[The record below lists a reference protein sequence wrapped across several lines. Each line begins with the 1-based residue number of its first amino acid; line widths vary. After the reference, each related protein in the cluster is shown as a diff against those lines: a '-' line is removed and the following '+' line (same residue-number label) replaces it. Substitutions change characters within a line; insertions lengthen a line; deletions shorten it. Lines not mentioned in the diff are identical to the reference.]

1 MKYCPK
7 CNQPGDGAFCTHC
20 GTQLF
25 TTQDNL
31 GMSSG
36 TVLEG
41 TLYTYQLQKVLGQGG
56 FGITYRALNRE
67 RGELVA
73 VKEYFP
79 VRSAVRAQ
87 DGTVQTKPGYEE
99 EFRTGLESF
108 SGEARMLATMDK
120 VPSVVQVMDQ
130 FQKRGT
136 AYLVMEY
143 LDGIPLHEKAA
154 RMGGKIPPE
163 ELLPKL
169 PPLLRDLAA
178 IHRLGV
184 LHRDITP
191 DNIMWMPDG
200 TLKLLDFGS
209 ARNVGGGN
217 SMTVLLKQGFAP
229 VEQYLTGGQGSYTD
243 VYALCATIYFLLT
256 GVMPTS
262 ALERLEHDDLQPP
275 SHYCQGLTPQQEG
288 AILRGMRVQ
297 PKERTQTVEELARE
311 LAIQEPRPVIVDPK
325 PAPVKPTARKP
336 WKWVAAGVAALALVI
351 VVAVALGSKEDTP
364 RGEAWIQST
373 IPPKNQ
379 TETTQPTTTPPT
391 ETEPEPQE
399 QVSAE
404 GLVYLAGE
412 NGLIIVGFE
421 GTLEDDG
428 MLFIPDTIGDREVT
442 EIAPG
447 AFSGM
452 DELEQVWLP
461 YTCTVIGD
469 RAFEDCTALR
479 QVAAFGTVSSI
490 GEDCFSGCDALRA
503 VYTYNTEEFAQV
515 MPQDSWAIPV
525 GLETGIGPLEYPMVD
540 RDGTIYGVL
549 EDGRCVLVGVP
560 SNLDEVDISDTPVG
574 SAAAYIWEGA
584 LDEADSLR
592 SMTLGDD
599 TIFPYQ
605 LFDRML
611 DLDAL
616 YTSNGS
622 LSQCWF
628 FSCYG
633 ATYLNKLREQ
643 EGGEYIYPD
652 VDVVKSAMVRA
663 GELAQSYE
671 HSRPDGNKWSEVLNE
686 NGVDW
691 SYANEVISTIGEDD
705 SKSSKINEMVTYIL
719 EKEPESED
727 AYYTVMGVGL
737 YYGDKVY
744 LDLLGIVP

>member
-7 CNQPGDGAFCTHC
+7 CNQPGDGAFCIHC

-87 DGTVQTKPGYEE
+87 DGTVQVKPGYEE
-99 EFRTGLESF
+99 EFKTGLESF

-143 LDGIPLHEKAA
+143 LDGTPLHEKAA

-169 PPLLRDLAA
+169 PPLLRDLAV
-178 IHRLGV
+178 IHKLGV

-275 SHYCQGLTPQQEG
+275 SHYCQGLTPQQDG

-297 PKERTQTVEELARE
+297 PKERTQTVEELARD
-311 LAIQEPRPVIVDPK
+311 LDIQEPRPE
-325 PAPVKPTARKP
+325 PVKPTARKP

-351 VVAVALGSKEDTP
+351 VAAVALGSKEDTP
-364 RGEAWIQST
+364 KGEAWIHST
-373 IPPKNQ
+373 KPSQTQ
-379 TETTQPTTTPPT
+379 TETTQPTTTQPTTTPPT
-391 ETEPEPQE
+391 QTEPQE
-399 QVSAE
+399 QVSEE

-412 NGLIIVGFE
+412 KGITIVGFE
-421 GTLEDDG
+421 GTLDADG
-428 MLFIPDTIGDREVT
+428 TLFVPDTIDNQEVT
-442 EIAPG
+442 EIAAG
-447 AFSGM
+447 AFSGHK
-452 DELEQVWLP
+452 ELQQVWLP

-469 RAFEDCTALR
+469 GAFEDCPGLR
-479 QVAAFGTVSSI
+479 QVSTFATLASV

-503 VYTYNTEEFAQV
+503 VYAMEPEDFRQV
-515 MPQDSWAIPV
+515 LPQECRAYPFEM
-525 GLETGIGPLEYPMVD
+525 ETGVGALSFVMVD
-540 RDGTIYGVL
+540 ELGVVYGFL
-549 EDGRCVLVGVP
+549 EDDSCVLLDVP
-560 SNLDEVDISDTPVG
+560 ANLEELNLSDTPSGENTV
-574 SAAAYIWEGA
+574 YICEGA
-584 LDEADSLR
+584 LDNATSLR
-592 SMTLGDD
+592 SLTLGND
-599 TIFPYQ
+599 TIFPFG
-605 LFDRML
+605 LFDQVRGV
-611 DLDAL
+611 DSV
-616 YTSNGS
+616 YCQNNS
-622 LSQCWF
+622 LAQSWF

-633 ATYLNKLREQ
+633 AAYLNILREQ
-643 EGGEYIYPD
+643 EGGDYIYPD
-652 VDVVKSAMVRA
+652 VNAVKAAMVRA
-663 GELAQSYE
+663 QELVESYE
-671 HSRPDGNKWSEVLNE
+671 HTRPDGTEWSSVLKE
-686 NGVDW
+686 NSVDW
-691 SYANEVISTIGEDD
+691 SYAHEVIATLDEGASRVD
-705 SKSSKINEMVTYIL
+705 KINEMAEYIL
-719 EKEPESED
+719 EREPESGDE
-727 AYYTVMGVGL
+727 YYSLLGLGL
-737 YYGDKVY
+737 YYGETVR
-744 LDLLGIVP
+744 LNLLGIIP

>member
-87 DGTVQTKPGYEE
+87 DGTVQAKPGFEE
-99 EFRTGLESF
+99 EFQTGLESF
-108 SGEARMLATMDK
+108 SGEARMLATMDR

-275 SHYCQGLTPQQEG
+275 SQFCQGLTPQQDA

-311 LAIQEPRPVIVDPK
+311 LDIQEPRPVVVDPK

-351 VVAVALGSKEDTP
+351 VVAVALGNKEDTP
-364 RGEAWIQST
+364 KGEAWIQST
-373 IPPKNQ
+373 KPSQNQ
-379 TETTQPTTTPPT
+379 TETTQPTTAPAGT
-391 ETEPEPQE
+391 ETQE
-399 QVSAE
+399 QVSEE
-404 GLVYLAGE
+404 GLVYLAGTE
-412 NGLIIVGFE
+412 GLTIVGFE
-421 GTLEDDG
+421 GTLDEDG
-428 MLFIPDTIGDREVT
+428 MLFVPADIEGQPVV
-442 EIAPG
+442 EIAPE
-447 AFSGM
+447 AFSGLKQLQM
-452 DELEQVWLP
+452 AWLP
-461 YTCTVIGD
+461 DTCVVIGD
-469 RAFEDCTALR
+469 RAFENCTNLR
-479 QVAAFGTVSSI
+479 QVAAFAAVSSI
-490 GEDCFSGCDALRA
+490 GTDCFTGCNVLRA
-503 VYTYNTEEFAQV
+503 VYTPEPGSFSQLLPETCRSY
-515 MPQDSWAIPV
+515 SV
-525 GLETGIGPLEYPMVD
+525 GMETGVGPMKYPMVD
-540 RDGTIYGVL
+540 NDGVVYGVL
-549 EDGRCVLVGVP
+549 EDDSCVLLDVP
-560 SNLDEVDISDTPVG
+560 EDLSEVDISDTPAG
-574 SAAAYIWEGA
+574 TAARYIWEGA
-584 LDEADSLR
+584 LDNAISLK
-592 SMTLGDD
+592 SITFGDE
-599 TIFPYQ
+599 TIFPFEIFDQ
-605 LFDRML
+605 LRKVDS
-611 DLDAL
+611 L
-616 YTSNGS
+616 YCKNNS
-622 LSQCWF
+622 LAQSWF

-633 ATYLNKLREQ
+633 AAYLNVLRER
-643 EGGEYIYPD
+643 EGGDYIYPD
-652 VDVVKSAMVRA
+652 VNLVKAAMVRA
-663 GELAQSYE
+663 QELSQSYE
-671 HSRPDGNKWSEVLNE
+671 HARPDGSKWSEVLDE
-686 NGVDW
+686 NSVEW
-691 SYANEVISTIGEDD
+691 SYANEVISTLEEGGSRVD
-705 SKSSKINEMVTYIL
+705 KINEMTEHIL
-719 EKEPESED
+719 GKEEESGNE
-727 AYYTVMGVGL
+727 YYSRLGLGL

-744 LDLLGIVP
+744 LNLLSVID

>member
-87 DGTVQTKPGYEE
+87 DGTVQVKPGYEE
-99 EFRTGLESF
+99 EFKTGLESF

-143 LDGIPLHEKAA
+143 LDGTPLHEKAA

-163 ELLPKL
+163 ELLAKL
-169 PPLLRDLAA
+169 PPLLRDLAV
-178 IHRLGV
+178 IHKLGV

-275 SHYCQGLTPQQEG
+275 SHYCQGLTPQQDG
-288 AILRGMRVQ
+288 AILRGLRVQ
-297 PKERTQTVEELARE
+297 PTER
-311 LAIQEPRPVIVDPK
+311 
-325 PAPVKPTARKP
+325 
-336 WKWVAAGVAALALVI
+336 
-351 VVAVALGSKEDTP
+351 
-364 RGEAWIQST
+364 
-373 IPPKNQ
+373 
-379 TETTQPTTTPPT
+379 
-391 ETEPEPQE
+391 
-399 QVSAE
+399 
-404 GLVYLAGE
+404 
-412 NGLIIVGFE
+412 
-421 GTLEDDG
+421 
-428 MLFIPDTIGDREVT
+428 
-442 EIAPG
+442 
-447 AFSGM
+447 
-452 DELEQVWLP
+452 
-461 YTCTVIGD
+461 
-469 RAFEDCTALR
+469 
-479 QVAAFGTVSSI
+479 
-490 GEDCFSGCDALRA
+490 
-503 VYTYNTEEFAQV
+503 
-515 MPQDSWAIPV
+515 
-525 GLETGIGPLEYPMVD
+525 
-540 RDGTIYGVL
+540 
-549 EDGRCVLVGVP
+549 
-560 SNLDEVDISDTPVG
+560 
-574 SAAAYIWEGA
+574 
-584 LDEADSLR
+584 
-592 SMTLGDD
+592 
-599 TIFPYQ
+599 
-605 LFDRML
+605 
-611 DLDAL
+611 
-616 YTSNGS
+616 
-622 LSQCWF
+622 
-628 FSCYG
+628 
-633 ATYLNKLREQ
+633 
-643 EGGEYIYPD
+643 
-652 VDVVKSAMVRA
+652 
-663 GELAQSYE
+663 
-671 HSRPDGNKWSEVLNE
+671 
-686 NGVDW
+686 
-691 SYANEVISTIGEDD
+691 
-705 SKSSKINEMVTYIL
+705 
-719 EKEPESED
+719 
-727 AYYTVMGVGL
+727 
-737 YYGDKVY
+737 
-744 LDLLGIVP
+744 

>member
-7 CNQPGDGAFCTHC
+7 CNQPGDGAFCIHC

-87 DGTVQTKPGYEE
+87 DGTVQAKPGYEE
-99 EFRTGLESF
+99 EFKTGLESF

-143 LDGIPLHEKAA
+143 LDGTPLHEKAA

-169 PPLLRDLAA
+169 PPLLRDLAV
-178 IHRLGV
+178 IHKLGV

-243 VYALCATIYFLLT
+243 VYALCATIYYLLT

-275 SHYCQGLTPQQEG
+275 SHYCQGLTPQQDG

-297 PKERTQTVEELARE
+297 PKERTQTVEELARD
-311 LAIQEPRPVIVDPK
+311 LDIQEPRPE
-325 PAPVKPTARKP
+325 PVKPTARKP

-351 VVAVALGSKEDTP
+351 VAAVALGSKEDTP
-364 RGEAWIQST
+364 KGEAWIHST
-373 IPPKNQ
+373 KPSQTQ
-379 TETTQPTTTPPT
+379 TETTHPNPTQPTTNHPHNPHPHPP
-391 ETEPEPQE
+391 PPPKN
-399 QVSAE
+399 
-404 GLVYLAGE
+404 LPPLAGWGGWP
-412 NGLIIVGFE
+412 GLKGR
-421 GTLEDDG
+421 GDG
-428 MLFIPDTIGDREVT
+428 PYIFLF
-442 EIAPG
+442 
-447 AFSGM
+447 
-452 DELEQVWLP
+452 
-461 YTCTVIGD
+461 
-469 RAFEDCTALR
+469 
-479 QVAAFGTVSSI
+479 FG
-490 GEDCFSGCDALRA
+490 
-503 VYTYNTEEFAQV
+503 
-515 MPQDSWAIPV
+515 
-525 GLETGIGPLEYPMVD
+525 
-540 RDGTIYGVL
+540 
-549 EDGRCVLVGVP
+549 
-560 SNLDEVDISDTPVG
+560 
-574 SAAAYIWEGA
+574 
-584 LDEADSLR
+584 
-592 SMTLGDD
+592 
-599 TIFPYQ
+599 
-605 LFDRML
+605 
-611 DLDAL
+611 
-616 YTSNGS
+616 
-622 LSQCWF
+622 
-628 FSCYG
+628 
-633 ATYLNKLREQ
+633 
-643 EGGEYIYPD
+643 
-652 VDVVKSAMVRA
+652 
-663 GELAQSYE
+663 
-671 HSRPDGNKWSEVLNE
+671 
-686 NGVDW
+686 
-691 SYANEVISTIGEDD
+691 
-705 SKSSKINEMVTYIL
+705 
-719 EKEPESED
+719 
-727 AYYTVMGVGL
+727 
-737 YYGDKVY
+737 
-744 LDLLGIVP
+744 

>member
-87 DGTVQTKPGYEE
+87 DGTVQAKPGYEE

-108 SGEARMLATMDK
+108 SGEARMLASMEK

-311 LAIQEPRPVIVDPK
+311 LDIQEPRPVIVDPK

-399 QVSAE
+399 QVSEE

-412 NGLIIVGFE
+412 NGLTIVGFE
-421 GTLEDDG
+421 GALDADG
-428 MLFIPDTIGDREVT
+428 ILFVPDTIDNQEVT
-442 EIAPG
+442 EIASG
-447 AFSGM
+447 AFSG
-452 DELEQVWLP
+452 DKELQQVWLP

-469 RAFEDCTALR
+469 GAFENCTSLR
-479 QVAAFGTVSSI
+479 QVVAFASISSI
-490 GEDCFSGCDALRA
+490 GADSFSGCAALRA
-503 VYTYNTEEFAQV
+503 VCALEPEDFAQV
-515 MPQDSWAIPV
+515 LPENCWAY
-525 GLETGIGPLEYPMVD
+525 GMGMETGTGPLEYSLVD
-540 RDGTIYGVL
+540 LDGVVYGVL
-549 EDGRCVLVGVP
+549 EDESCVLLDVP
-560 SNLDEVDISDTPVG
+560 EDLTEVDISDTPAG
-574 SAAAYIWEGA
+574 TAARFICEGA
-584 LDEADSLR
+584 LDNASSLR
-592 SMTLGDD
+592 SITLGDE
-599 TIFPYQ
+599 TIFPFEM
-605 LFDRML
+605 FDRLREL
-611 DLDAL
+611 DSL
-616 YTSNGS
+616 YCQNNS
-622 LSQCWF
+622 LAQSWF

-633 ATYLNKLREQ
+633 AVYLNVQREQ
-643 EGGEYIYPD
+643 EGGDYIYPD
-652 VDVVKSAMVRA
+652 VNLVKAAMVRA
-663 GELAQSYE
+663 QELSQSYE
-671 HSRPDGNKWSEVLNE
+671 HARPDGSKWSEVLDE
-686 NGVDW
+686 NSVEW
-691 SYANEVISTIGEDD
+691 SYANEVISTLEEDGSRVD
-705 SKSSKINEMVTYIL
+705 KINEMTEHIL
-719 EKEPESED
+719 GKEEESGNE
-727 AYYTVMGVGL
+727 YYSRLGLGL

-744 LDLLGIVP
+744 LNLLSVID

>member
-7 CNQPGDGAFCTHC
+7 CNQPGDGAFCIHC

-87 DGTVQTKPGYEE
+87 DGTVQAKPGYEE
-99 EFRTGLESF
+99 EFKTGLESF

-143 LDGIPLHEKAA
+143 LDGTPLHEKAA

-169 PPLLRDLAA
+169 PPLLRDLAV
-178 IHRLGV
+178 IHKLGV

-275 SHYCQGLTPQQEG
+275 SHYCQGLTPQQDG

-311 LAIQEPRPVIVDPK
+311 LDIQEPRPVVVDPK

-351 VVAVALGSKEDTP
+351 VAAVALGSKEDTP
-364 RGEAWIQST
+364 KGEAWIQST

-391 ETEPEPQE
+391 QTEPEPQE
-399 QVSAE
+399 QVSEE

-412 NGLIIVGFE
+412 NGLTIVGFE
-421 GTLEDDG
+421 GALDDDG
-428 MLFIPDTIGDREVT
+428 ILFVPDTIDNQEVT
-442 EIAPG
+442 EIASG
-447 AFSGM
+447 AFSGHK
-452 DELEQVWLP
+452 ELQQVWLP
-461 YTCTVIGD
+461 YTCTAIGD
-469 RAFEDCTALR
+469 RAFENCTSLR
-479 QVAAFGTVSSI
+479 QVVAFASISSI
-490 GEDCFSGCDALRA
+490 GADSFSGCAALRA
-503 VYTYNTEEFAQV
+503 VCAPEPEDFAQV
-515 MPQDSWAIPV
+515 LPENCWAY
-525 GLETGIGPLEYPMVD
+525 GMGMETGTGPLEYSLVD
-540 RDGTIYGVL
+540 LDGVVYGVL
-549 EDGRCVLVGVP
+549 EDESCVLLDVP
-560 SNLDEVDISDTPVG
+560 EDLTEVDISDTPTG
-574 SAAAYIWEGA
+574 TAARFICEGA
-584 LDEADSLR
+584 LDNASSLR
-592 SMTLGDD
+592 SITLGDE
-599 TIFPYQ
+599 TIFPFEM
-605 LFDRML
+605 FDRLREL
-611 DLDAL
+611 DSL
-616 YTSNGS
+616 YCQNNS
-622 LSQCWF
+622 LAQSWF

-633 ATYLNKLREQ
+633 AAYLNALREQ
-643 EGGEYIYPD
+643 EGGDYIYPD
-652 VDVVKSAMVRA
+652 VNAVKAAMVRA
-663 GELAQSYE
+663 QELVESYE
-671 HSRPDGNKWSEVLNE
+671 HTRPDGTEWSSVLEE
-686 NGVDW
+686 NSVEW
-691 SYANEVISTIGEDD
+691 SYAHEVIATLDEGASRVD
-705 SKSSKINEMVTYIL
+705 KINEMAEYIL
-719 EKEPESED
+719 EREPESGDE
-727 AYYTVMGVGL
+727 YYSRLGLGL
-737 YYGDKVY
+737 YYGETVC
-744 LDLLGIVP
+744 LNLLGIIP